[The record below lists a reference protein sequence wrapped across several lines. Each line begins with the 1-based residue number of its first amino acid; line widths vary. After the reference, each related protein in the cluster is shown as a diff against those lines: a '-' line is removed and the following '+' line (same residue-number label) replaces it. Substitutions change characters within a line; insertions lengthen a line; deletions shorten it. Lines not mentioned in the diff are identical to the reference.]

1 MPTNRDISAL
11 HDKWILKLII
21 TGKPYYV
28 LWGYD
33 KTDEG
38 KTKMLLDVDNNLLL
52 FKSPT
57 ELLSYISKKKGLFD
71 TKHTLKWHAELNV
84 PVRSNSTT
92 NIDLLQNAILKFE
105 DKVLFEELMNAWDIV
120 DDLAHQTDDKKL
132 LRICQSKQIA
142 NLFDLSCNLYLWKR
156 DEKNVQ
162 KNMKV
167 LDKEKVI
174 ELLGK
179 LYELFLE
186 KVTIIK

>member
-11 HDKWILKLII
+11 HYKWILKLII
-21 TGKPYYV
+21 TGKPYFV

-71 TKHTLKWHAELNV
+71 TKHTLKWHAKLNV
-84 PVRSNSTT
+84 PVRSNSVI

-105 DKVLFEELMNAWDIV
+105 DKVSFEELMNAWDIV
-120 DDLAHQTDDKKL
+120 DDLAYQTDDKKL
-132 LRICQSKQIA
+132 LRLCQSKQTKHFFYL
-142 NLFDLSCNLYLWKR
+142 NYNKYLSTKV
-156 DEKNVQ
+156 EKNIQ
-162 KNMKV
+162 KDLKA
-167 LDKEKVI
+167 LDREKVI
-174 ELLGK
+174 EQLNK
-179 LYELFLE
+179 LSALFLE
-186 KVTIIK
+186 KLVVAK